1 MVSERVIRSFIIQL
15 EKHAWEWMK
24 SQTEKMGTKDTQE
37 TCIQIPTPKTKQ
49 QHNLHFHAKGFHLKF
64 GLVGTATI

>member
-1 MVSERVIRSFIIQL
+1 
-15 EKHAWEWMK
+15 MK

-49 QHNLHFHAKGFHLKF
+49 QHNKHFHAKGFNLKF